1 MPAATPIQLNQ
12 LSYVVPRCDLTIYMT
27 IVINKQGLMM
37 AVI

>member
-12 LSYVVPRCDLTIYMT
+12 LSYVVPRSDLTSYMT
-27 IVINKQGLMM
+27 IVINNQVLMM